1 MTSSLFLDAP
11 VHIEGEEKLAGT
23 LTRLGDN
30 VDEWPQQVSQE
41 AYKQIPYL
49 SDFTADVIL
58 EKVDEQKG
66 FAFGAIHVKPKS
78 DMSMEEQA
86 ETSAL
91 DRVFIP
97 VVIKDNMLNSFDV
110 FIHGKSYFN
119 LTEGRLRSAL
129 FRPDVM
135 DAPRT
140 RPYDP
145 NIMNDMIPPTSGRMG
160 GSFGMG
166 KASSARAEML
176 SIPLLPQLQ
185 GRVLQEHADRLKTAC
200 ADPSLLSQ
208 IRNGDEG
215 VMAAFSSA
223 AGLSPTSLEKRAEVL
238 RSNLRPNVV
247 QIKKLANGKFKV
259 KWANTEMYAP
269 QEEEVPEYVAEDLAG
284 EEDLSGL
291 TEADDTITAS
301 PDSTI
306 KETMEAEEIRVADAF
321 GLWKVQDTT
330 GNTLIGWVF
339 PQLLSMDMVPLPLTL
354 FSNGSQYA
362 VQEHVAG
369 EMEAKSVDLP
379 KGHPQGYGCLY
390 FIDHGT
396 AKAFVPLTVSN
407 TARGP
412 DGMLQYMAT
421 DELGGQCNF
430 YFSDAMKKVMKV
442 GEGMYCVPSHVKWM
456 PLRGKTD
463 LISAPM
469 AFSKVSSRKFAS
481 MGELLSDGA
490 LFTWRGP
497 AVANLPTEQT
507 KFVKAAEAEFLGV
520 AMGLSP
526 KFCKTSMARAV
537 KGDLMS
543 FDNLREITPLREKM
557 AAAKAKVL
565 EDLKDLEV
573 PVHNFFLA
581 KEASLLDD
589 ALTADKIL
597 GLGFLNAE
605 NIATFVDMLPS
616 LEATSSKLAEMLIAV
631 RLGMKDVPEVAVE
644 RMLRALEDTIQGL
657 KALKHKELEKMQ

>member
-11 VHIEGEEKLAGT
+11 LKIDGAEKLAGT
-23 LTRLGDN
+23 LTRMGDN

-78 DMSMEEQA
+78 DMSLEEQE
-86 ETSAL
+86 ETSGL
-91 DRVFIP
+91 DKVFIP
-97 VVIKDNMLNSFDV
+97 VVIKDNMLCSFDV
-110 FIHGKSYFN
+110 FIHGKSYHN
-119 LTEGRLRSAL
+119 LTESRLRSAL

-140 RPYDP
+140 RPFDP
-145 NIMNDMIPPTSGRMG
+145 NLINDMMPPVEGRMG
-160 GSFGMG
+160 GSFGKLG
-166 KASSARAEML
+166 AAEMAA
-176 SIPLLPQLQ
+176 IPLLPQLQ
-185 GRVLQEHADRLKTAC
+185 GRVMQSHVDRLKTAC
-200 ADPSLLSQ
+200 EDPSLRMQ
-208 IRNGDEG
+208 VTNGDEG
-215 VMAAFSSA
+215 VKAAFQSA
-223 AGLSPTSLEKRAEVL
+223 MGLSPTEKEKRASLLASSV
-238 RSNLRPNVV
+238 RPNVV
-247 QIKKLANGKFKV
+247 QIRRLDNGQYKV

-269 QEEEVPEYVAEDLAG
+269 QEESVPLDVAMDLAG
-284 EEDLSGL
+284 EEDLSGIL
-291 TEADDTITAS
+291 EADDTITAS
-301 PDSTI
+301 PDAPI
-306 KETMEAEEIRVADAF
+306 KETMEAEEVKVADVF

-330 GNTLIGWVF
+330 GNTMIGWVF

-354 FSNGSQYA
+354 FTNGSQYA

-369 EMEAKSVDLP
+369 EMAGKSVDLP
-379 KGHPQGYGCLY
+379 KGNPQGYGCLY
-390 FIDHGT
+390 YIDHGT
-396 AKAFVPLTVSN
+396 AKAFVPMTVSN
-407 TARGP
+407 TVRGP
-412 DGMLQYMAT
+412 DGLIKYMAT
-421 DELGGQCNF
+421 DELGEQVNF

-442 GEGMYCVPSHVKWM
+442 GEGEYCVPAGCNWM

-463 LISAPM
+463 LISKPL
-469 AFSKVSSRKFAS
+469 AFSKTASRKFSS

-497 AVANLPTEQT
+497 AVAHLPEEQT
-507 KFVKAAEAEFLGV
+507 KFVKRADAEFLGV

-526 KFCKTSMARAV
+526 PFCKQALAKAA
-537 KGDLMS
+537 KGELMS
-543 FDNLREITPLREKM
+543 FEHLKQVVPLREKM
-557 AAAKAKVL
+557 AAARNSV
-565 EDLKDLEV
+565 LKDLTELDR
-573 PVHNFFLA
+573 PIRNYFLA

-605 NIATFVDMLPS
+605 NVATFVDMLPN

-631 RLGMKDVPEVAVE
+631 RLGMKDVPEQAVE
-644 RMLRALEDTIQGL
+644 RMLTAIEDVIQGL